1 MKRVVLLGS
10 LLVVSAIAVAA
21 ALVALAVQRLDRPM
35 SLNAPVRLTVP
46 AGATI
51 GRVAADLARQGV
63 LTEPRVF
70 IWYARYRGLAAG
82 IKAGTYQIDNGMTP
96 RAVLETLVVGRV
108 LMHTFTIVDG
118 WRVQDLLAA
127 LRRSADIASTLPAAP
142 RDLMRLLGSPGQ
154 PAEGQFL
161 PDTYT
166 VPAGATDLDILR
178 LAHAALV
185 QERDADWAARDPGIP
200 LRNAE
205 ELATLASI
213 VEKETALGTERAKI
227 AGVYLRR
234 LEIGMRLQAD
244 PTVIYGVGA
253 KYDGNLR
260 LVDLRTDGPYNTYT
274 RAGLPPTPIA
284 LAGPPALRAV
294 AHPEKTLA
302 LYFVASGLG
311 DGSHVFSSNLRDH
324 NAAVESLLARQRA
337 AAAAAA
343 RKNNSMK
350 AKS

>member
-1 MKRVVLLGS
+1 MKRSILLASFLALS
-10 LLVVSAIAVAA
+10 LLALAA
-21 ALVALAVQRLDRPM
+21 ALVGLAVGRLDRPT
-35 SLNAPVRLTVP
+35 SLNAPVRLQVP

-63 LTEPRVF
+63 LAEPRVW
-70 IWYARYRGLAAG
+70 IWYARYQGLATG
-82 IKAGTYQIDNGMTP
+82 IKAGEYRFNDGITP
-96 RAVLETLVVGRV
+96 RAVLETLVDGRV
-108 LMHTFTIVDG
+108 LMHTFTIIDG
-118 WRVQDLLAA
+118 WRVQDLLMA
-127 LRRSADIASTLPAAP
+127 LRRSDDIVSTLPVAP
-142 RDLMRLLGSPGQ
+142 ADLMRLLGSPGQ

-185 QERDADWAARDPGIP
+185 RERDAEWATRDPGIP
-200 LRNAE
+200 LRNAA
-205 ELATLASI
+205 ELVTLASI
-213 VEKETALGTERAKI
+213 VEKETALGAERAKI

-244 PTVIYGVGA
+244 PTVIYGLGA

-260 LVDLRTDGPYNTYT
+260 LVDLRNEGPYNTYT

-302 LYFVASGLG
+302 IYFVASGLG
-311 DGSHVFSSNLRDH
+311 DGSHIFSTNLRDH
-324 NAAVESLLARQRA
+324 NAAVERFLARQRA
-337 AAAAAA
+337 
-343 RKNNSMK
+343 RG
-350 AKS
+350 KS

>member
-1 MKRVVLLGS
+1 MKRVVALGS
-10 LLVVSAIAVAA
+10 LL
-21 ALVALAVQRLDRPM
+21 ALVLLASAATLVVFAVQRLDRPLR
-35 SLNAPVRLTVP
+35 LNSPVRLSVP

-51 GRVAADLARQGV
+51 GRVAADLAARGV
-63 LTEPRVF
+63 LAEPRVWM
-70 IWYARYRGLAAG
+70 WYARYRGLAAA
-82 IKAGTYQIDNGMTP
+82 IKAGEYQFDNGMTP
-96 RAVLETLVVGRV
+96 RSVLQTLVAGRV
-108 LMHTFTIVDG
+108 LMHTFTIIDG
-118 WRVQDLLAA
+118 WRVQDLQSA
-127 LRRSADIASTLPAAP
+127 LRRSHDIVSTLPAAP
-142 RDLMRLLGSPGQ
+142 GELMRLLGAPGQ

-166 VPAGATDLDILR
+166 VPAGATDLDLLR
-178 LAHAALV
+178 LAHAALIK
-185 QERDADWAARDPGIP
+185 ERDAAWAARDPAIP
-200 LRNAE
+200 LRNAA
-205 ELATLASI
+205 ELVTLASI
-213 VEKETALGTERAKI
+213 VEKETALGSERAKI

-294 AHPEKTLA
+294 AHPEKTA
-302 LYFVASGLG
+302 AIYFVASGLG
-311 DGSHVFSSNLRDH
+311 DGSHVFSTNLRDH
-324 NAAVESLLARQRA
+324 NAAVERFLARQRA
-337 AAAAAA
+337 AAV
-343 RKNNSMK
+343 K